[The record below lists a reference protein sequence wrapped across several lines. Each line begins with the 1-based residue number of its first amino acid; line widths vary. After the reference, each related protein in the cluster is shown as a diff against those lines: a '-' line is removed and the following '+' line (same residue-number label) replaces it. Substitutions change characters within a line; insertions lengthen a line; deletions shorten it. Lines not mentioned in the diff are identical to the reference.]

1 MTTWSERSRTQAVM
15 LNPALLA
22 TLTANAAI
30 QYRDNGEKA
39 MPWVYAYII
48 APLVLHRATRESLPR
63 NIRANLNTWVAEH
76 PVEHAGFAR
85 RAVSLKDSVQE
96 GLRFGLR
103 SGILAVDRDGGLLA
117 ELAGGR
123 GHTLAKDSEVQQI
136 VARAGFVGRWLAKIE
151 QPATV
156 FVVLGVAP

>member
-1 MTTWSERSRTQAVM
+1 
-15 LNPALLA
+15 
-22 TLTANAAI
+22 
-30 QYRDNGEKA
+30 
-39 MPWVYAYII
+39 MPWVYAFII
-48 APLVLHRATRESLPR
+48 APLVLHRGTRESLPK

-85 RAVSLKDSVQE
+85 RAVSLRDAVQE
-96 GLRFGLR
+96 GIRFGLR
-103 SGILAVDRDGGLLA
+103 GGLLTIDQDGRLTA
-117 ELAGGR
+117 LLASGK

-136 VARAGFVGRWLAKIE
+136 VARAGFVGRWLTKID

>member
-1 MTTWSERSRTQAVM
+1 M

-22 TLTANAAI
+22 TLTANAAL
-30 QYRDNGEKA
+30 QYRSNSEHA
-39 MPWVYAYII
+39 MPWVYSYIV
-48 APLVLHRATRESLPR
+48 APLVLHRGTRESLPR

-76 PVEHAGFAR
+76 PIEHAGFAP
-85 RAVSLKDSVQE
+85 RAESLRDFVQE

-103 SGILAVDRDGGLLA
+103 TGLVSIDSIGGLTASLA
-117 ELAGGR
+117 SGK
-123 GHTLAKDSEVQQI
+123 GHSLAKDSEVQQI
-136 VARAGFVGRWLAKIE
+136 VARAGFIGKWLTKIE

>member
-1 MTTWSERSRTQAVM
+1 MTAWAERSRTQAVM

-22 TLTANAAI
+22 ALTANAAL
-30 QYRDNGEKA
+30 QYHTEGERA
-39 MPWVYAYII
+39 MPWGYTFIV
-48 APLVLHRATRESLPR
+48 APLVLHRGTRESLPR
-63 NIRANLNTWVAEH
+63 NIRTNLNTWVAEH

-85 RAVSLKDSVQE
+85 RAVALREFVQE

-103 SGILAVDRDGGLLA
+103 NSMLAVDEEGGLIASLA
-117 ELAGGR
+117 SGK
-123 GHTLAKDSEVQQI
+123 GHTLARDSDAQQL
-136 VARAGFVGRWLAKIE
+136 VARAGFVGRWLTKIE

>member
-1 MTTWSERSRTQAVM
+1 MTTRSGRSRTQAAM

-22 TLTANAAI
+22 SLTANAAI
-30 QYRDNGEKA
+30 QYRNNADRT
-39 MPWVYAYII
+39 MPWVYAFII

-63 NIRANLNTWVAEH
+63 SVRANLNAWVAEH

-103 SGILAVDRDGGLLA
+103 TGILAVDSEGGLTAQLA
-117 ELAGGR
+117 KGK
-123 GHTLAKDSEVQQI
+123 GHTLAKDSEVQRI
-136 VARAGFVGRWLAKIE
+136 VARAGFVGKWLAKIE
-151 QPATV
+151 EPATV

>member
-1 MTTWSERSRTQAVM
+1 M

-30 QYRDNGEKA
+30 QYRDNADRA
-39 MPWVYAYII
+39 MPWVYAFIV

-63 NIRANLNTWVAEH
+63 SVRANLNAWVAEH
-76 PVEHAGFAR
+76 PIEHAGFAR
-85 RAVSLKDSVQE
+85 RADSLKDSVQE

-103 SGILAVDRDGGLLA
+103 SGILAVDQAGGLTAGLA
-117 ELAGGR
+117 KGK
-123 GHTLAKDSEVQQI
+123 GHTLAKDSEVQRI

-151 QPATV
+151 EPATV